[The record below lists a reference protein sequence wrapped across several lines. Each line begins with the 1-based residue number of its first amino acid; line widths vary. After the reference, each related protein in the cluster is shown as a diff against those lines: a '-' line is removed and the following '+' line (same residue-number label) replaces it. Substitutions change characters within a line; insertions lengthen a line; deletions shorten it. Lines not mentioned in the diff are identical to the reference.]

1 MDTLLKNT
9 FKPAMT
15 YGIALGII
23 SVILS
28 LFLYFFNIMPIGIVK
43 PILLFV
49 VQVAIYFVGI
59 LYFSKLVKNEVY
71 GGTVDFRQA
80 LIIGVLIGFFT
91 SIIISAYSY
100 LQNVIIDPDYLARY
114 MNAQAEWTID
124 FMYKKGVPEEN
135 IDDFIKNMDERKEEV
150 YTFLTYIKSVAVS
163 TLGFSVLSLITAAF
177 IRTKKSS
184 NPFAE

>member
-23 SVILS
+23 SVIFS
-28 LFLYFFNIMPIGIVK
+28 LFLYFFNIMPIGFVK
-43 PILLFV
+43 PALLFV
-49 VQVAIYFVGI
+49 VQVAIFFVGI

-71 GGTVDFRQA
+71 GGSVDYKQA
-80 LIIGVLIGFFT
+80 LLIGILIGFFT

-100 LQNVIIDPDYLARY
+100 LQNVIIDPDYLTRY

-124 FMYKKGVPEEN
+124 FMYRQGLPEES
-135 IDDFIKNMDERKEEV
+135 IDDFIKSMDERKDEA
-150 YTFLTYIKSVAVS
+150 YTFFTYIKSVAVS
-163 TLGFSVLSLITAAF
+163 TLGFSVISLITAAI